1 VLSGSPYVDKV
12 ILHQLKPGGWG
23 LIGASGKPE
32 TAYWAAWFLAK
43 YAPRGSVLQQI
54 ELLEDNLTL
63 AALVKT
69 KSAHNVFLARVGSEP
84 VEVQIAPL
92 NAPRLSEVRYRA
104 ISETDQLWQ
113 GSPLATVPAQTILL
127 DGPGVTVV
135 QYVASD

>member
-1 VLSGSPYVDKV
+1 M
-12 ILHQLKPGGWG
+12 
-23 LIGASGKPE
+23 
-32 TAYWAAWFLAK
+32 
-43 YAPRGSVLQQI
+43 
-54 ELLEDNLTL
+54 
-63 AALVKT
+63 KT